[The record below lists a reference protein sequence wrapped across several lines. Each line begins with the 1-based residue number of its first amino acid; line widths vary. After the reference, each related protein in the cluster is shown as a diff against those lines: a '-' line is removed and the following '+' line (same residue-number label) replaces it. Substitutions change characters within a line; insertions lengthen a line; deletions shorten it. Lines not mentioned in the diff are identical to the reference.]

1 MVNALDKLKKSGNE
15 TPIRSVVVE
24 KMGSK
29 EAPKIYSR
37 AGVSTFKAYAN
48 LAENKG
54 IVVNMG
60 DRIALAGS

>member
-1 MVNALDKLKKSGNE
+1 MVNVLNGLKKFGNE
-15 TPIRSVVVE
+15 TPLRTVVVE
-24 KMGSK
+24 KMGFK